1 MLIAM
6 LGFCDE
12 LFYIICIHKYM
23 FINVYTTVLFA
34 KNVVNDY
41 VLYIIITISDLELS
55 TRLLLS
61 NCYDL
66 YHYQLNQGQEAVIF

>member
-34 KNVVNDY
+34 KNFVNDY

>member
-1 MLIAM
+1 
-6 LGFCDE
+6 
-12 LFYIICIHKYM
+12 M

-61 NCYDL
+61 DCYDL

>member
-1 MLIAM
+1 MNY
-6 LGFCDE
+6 F
-12 LFYIICIHKYM
+12 ICINKYM

-66 YHYQLNQGQEAVIF
+66 YHYQLNQGQEADIF